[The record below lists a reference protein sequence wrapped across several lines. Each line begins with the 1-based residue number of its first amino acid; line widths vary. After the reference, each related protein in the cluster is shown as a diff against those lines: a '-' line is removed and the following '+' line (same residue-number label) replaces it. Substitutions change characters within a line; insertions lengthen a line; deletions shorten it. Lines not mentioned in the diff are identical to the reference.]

1 MITTRR
7 ITVAIDSDCRLGNT
21 PLIWGAAEGDDMLA
35 ADGCRVDAEECIG
48 EGDELSAAAVR
59 RRVEALDVVSIEWAG
74 SLPNGDNAAALALA
88 LAALA
93 A

>member
-7 ITVAIDSDCRLGNT
+7 ITVAIDSDCRLGST

-48 EGDELSAAAVR
+48 EGGELSAAAVR
-59 RRVEALDVVSIEWAG
+59 RRVEALDVVSIEWTG
-74 SLPNGDNAAALALA
+74 KLPNGDNAAALALA